1 MNLDPAPRVSKTVFL
16 LIDAGLLV
24 TAFII
29 AYLVK
34 DPFAPVPFIS
44 AVACVGLA
52 AIIGLIPFLIDYAA
66 DSAEYVQQ
74 ERAKI
79 ADHVQRLNAASESLA
94 RAAAQIK
101 AVEEA
106 VHKTAHAAENLPYRM
121 QEKLA
126 EFNQQLATTEDEEK
140 ERLTEELATLRLGES
155 ERLATI
161 AEKIQKATTELAAL
175 ETTARKQLAA
185 AQEAATS
192 KFESRLNAAVA
203 AAEAK
208 LATLSI
214 SVVAAPAPMVAS
226 APAATPA
233 PVVASSFAKAP
244 QDEPTPIPTAEAPAS
259 PSVALAEE
267 GAPAIVTSAPLV
279 ESVSVTEAPSAAVA
293 EPKPKKPR
301 APRKPK
307 PEDTLA
313 AMSDLSAEGPAKA
326 EPMPGD
332 IPAESSG
339 EPAFADSPADTA
351 SSPSDDAPAEAP
363 ATVEPSVSA
372 DGATRLLV
380 TAYIGIGN
388 KLYIRGDGP
397 GLSWD
402 KGVPMKFVSIG
413 KWGWSSDEATGP
425 VACKLYKNDE
435 TAALSG
441 EVFLEPGQHV
451 EVTAL
456 F

>member
-24 TAFII
+24 AAFII

-34 DPFAPVPFIS
+34 DPFAPLPFVLIVLCIALAAVIGLVPF
-44 AVACVGLA
+44 L
-52 AIIGLIPFLIDYAA
+52 LDYAA
-66 DSAEYVQQ
+66 DSAEYVQA
-74 ERAKI
+74 ERLKVS
-79 ADHVQRLNAASESLA
+79 DYVQRLNTASESLA

-155 ERLATI
+155 ERLQAI
-161 AEKIQKATTELAAL
+161 ADKIHKATGELAAL
-175 ETTARKQLAA
+175 EAATRKSLAA
-185 AQEAATS
+185 AQDAATG
-192 KFESRLNAAVA
+192 KFESRLNAIVA
-203 AAEAK
+203 ATEAK
-208 LATLSI
+208 LATLSVAVTAAP
-214 SVVAAPAPMVAS
+214 SSAETPVAPVAAVYDRRE
-226 APAATPA
+226 TP
-233 PVVASSFAKAP
+233 
-244 QDEPTPIPTAEAPAS
+244 
-259 PSVALAEE
+259 ALAEDGGHRPPLQPE
-267 GAPAIVTSAPLV
+267 PKPSPTPSAFV
-279 ESVSVTEAPSAAVA
+279 ESVSVVESPVPAAASPEPAEQAVE

-313 AMSDLSAEGPAKA
+313 AMS

-332 IPAESSG
+332 TPAESSG
-339 EPAFADSPADTA
+339 ESAFPDSPAETA
-351 SSPSDDAPAEAP
+351 AAPAEDVQMESA

-388 KLYIRGDGP
+388 KLYIRGEGP

-413 KWGWSSDEATGP
+413 KWGWATDEATGP

-435 TAALSG
+435 TPALSG
-441 EVFLEPGQHV
+441 EVSLKPGQHV

>member
-1 MNLDPAPRVSKTVFL
+1 MNLDPAPRINKTPFILAAVGCFAVTLSIGLLAPDRFAATPLIVAVVFL
-16 LIDAGLLV
+16 ILSISV
-24 TAFII
+24 IMVPII
-29 AYLVK
+29 L
-34 DPFAPVPFIS
+34 
-44 AVACVGLA
+44 
-52 AIIGLIPFLIDYAA
+52 DYAS
-66 DSAEYVQQ
+66 DMKEYVQE

-79 ADHVQRLNAASESLA
+79 ADHVQRLNTASESLG

-106 VHKTAHAAENLPYRM
+106 VHKTAHTAENLPYRM

-126 EFNQQLATTEDEEK
+126 EFNQQLAQTEDEEK
-140 ERLTEELATLRLGES
+140 ERLTEELAALRLSEI
-155 ERLATI
+155 ERLQAI
-161 AEKIQKATTELAAL
+161 ADKIHKAAGELSAL
-175 ETTARKQLAA
+175 DSSARKQLAA
-185 AQEAATS
+185 AQDAAAG
-192 KFESRLNAAVA
+192 KFEARLNAIVA

-208 LATLSI
+208 LATLSV
-214 SVVAAPAPMVAS
+214 SVAPLPAPAAVAPAAAVYDRRPEAAPAEADAMGDKPTDDGGHRPPLQETPTES
-226 APAATPA
+226 APATTVP
-233 PVVASSFAKAP
+233 
-244 QDEPTPIPTAEAPAS
+244 PI
-259 PSVALAEE
+259 
-267 GAPAIVTSAPLV
+267 V
-279 ESVSVTEAPSAAVA
+279 ESVSVTDMPAQV

-313 AMSDLSAEGPAKA
+313 AMS

-332 IPAESSG
+332 VPADSSG
-339 EPAFADSPADTA
+339 EATFPDSPAETA
-351 SSPSDDAPAEAP
+351 SPLSDETSADLSAQASAR
-363 ATVEPSVSA
+363 AEPSVSA

-413 KWGWSSDEATGP
+413 KWGWASDEATGP

-435 TAALSG
+435 TVALSG
-441 EVFLEPGQHV
+441 EIFLEPGQHV

>member
-1 MNLDPAPRVSKTVFL
+1 MPREKKPARDSPMNLEPAPRLPKWIFL
-16 LIDAGLLV
+16 VIDLGLLL

-29 AYLVK
+29 VYFAKNPY
-34 DPFAPVPFIS
+34 APVPLIS

-52 AIIGLIPFLIDYAA
+52 AIIGLVPFLIDYAA

-74 ERAKI
+74 ERARI
-79 ADHVQRLNAASESLA
+79 ADQVQRLNAAGESLA

-140 ERLTEELATLRLGES
+140 ERLTEELATLRQGES
-155 ERLATI
+155 ERLTVLADKISKTL
-161 AEKIQKATTELAAL
+161 AELTAL
-175 ETTARKQLAA
+175 DASTRKQLAA
-185 AQEAATS
+185 AQDAAAG
-192 KFESRLNAAVA
+192 KFESRLNAALA
-203 AAEAK
+203 TLDAK
-208 LATLSI
+208 LATVSI
-214 SVVAAPAPMVAS
+214 PVAAAPARSVEPVAATPVVES
-226 APAATPA
+226 VAVVESPAPAA
-233 PVVASSFAKAP
+233 
-244 QDEPTPIPTAEAPAS
+244 S
-259 PSVALAEE
+259 PELAER
-267 GAPAIVTSAPLV
+267 AV
-279 ESVSVTEAPSAAVA
+279 E

-301 APRKPK
+301 ALRKPR

-313 AMSDLSAEGPAKA
+313 AMSAPAAEGG
-326 EPMPGD
+326 ENSD
-332 IPAESSG
+332 ES
-339 EPAFADSPADTA
+339 ASPDA
-351 SSPSDDAPAEAP
+351 STETTTAPAEE
-363 ATVEPSVSA
+363 TSVSA

-413 KWGWSSDEATGP
+413 KWGWATDEATGP

-441 EVFLEPGQHV
+441 EIFLEPGQHV

>member
-1 MNLDPAPRVSKTVFL
+1 MNLDPAPRLPKWIFL
-16 LIDAGLLV
+16 VIDLSLLL
-24 TAFII
+24 TAFIVI
-29 AYLVK
+29 FFARNPY
-34 DPFAPVPFIS
+34 APVPLIS

-52 AIIGLIPFLIDYAA
+52 AIIGLVPFLIDYAA

-74 ERAKI
+74 ERARI
-79 ADHVQRLNAASESLA
+79 ADQVQRLNAASESLA

-126 EFNQQLATTEDEEK
+126 EFNQQLATSEDEEK
-140 ERLTEELATLRLGES
+140 ERLTEELATLRQGES
-155 ERLATI
+155 ERLTAL
-161 AEKIQKATTELAAL
+161 ADKISKTVAELAAL
-175 ETTARKQLAA
+175 DASTRKQLAA
-185 AQEAATS
+185 AQDSAVS
-192 KFESRLNAAVA
+192 KFESRLSAAVA
-203 AAEAK
+203 ALDAK
-208 LATLSI
+208 LATV
-214 SVVAAPAPMVAS
+214 SVPAAAAPASATEPIEEKQS
-226 APAATPA
+226 APAA
-233 PVVASSFAKAP
+233 
-244 QDEPTPIPTAEAPAS
+244 
-259 PSVALAEE
+259 SV
-267 GAPAIVTSAPLV
+267 V
-279 ESVSVTEAPSAAVA
+279 ESVSVVEAPASAETVV

-313 AMSDLSAEGPAKA
+313 AMSASTTEGS
-326 EPMPGD
+326 
-332 IPAESSG
+332 ESSG
-339 EPAFADSPADTA
+339 ESAFP
-351 SSPSDDAPAEAP
+351 DAPARSEPAESGEA
-363 ATVEPSVSA
+363 ATPGEPSVSA

-402 KGVPMKFVSIG
+402 KGQPMKFVSIG
-413 KWGWSSDEATGP
+413 KWGWATDEATGP

-435 TAALSG
+435 TAAVSG

>member
-1 MNLDPAPRVSKTVFL
+1 MNLEPAPRLPKWVFL
-16 LIDAGLLV
+16 VIDLGLLL

-29 AYLVK
+29 VYFAKNPY
-34 DPFAPVPFIS
+34 APVPLMT

-52 AIIGLIPFLIDYAA
+52 AIVGLVPFLVDYAA

-74 ERAKI
+74 ERARI
-79 ADHVQRLNAASESLA
+79 ADQVQRLNAAGESLA

-126 EFNQQLATTEDEEK
+126 EFNQQLAATEDEEK

-155 ERLATI
+155 ERLTALADKISQTL
-161 AEKIQKATTELAAL
+161 AELTAL
-175 ETTARKQLAA
+175 DASTRKQLAA
-185 AQEAATS
+185 AQDAAAGKFEARLAAATTA
-192 KFESRLNAAVA
+192 L
-203 AAEAK
+203 EAK
-208 LATLSI
+208 LATV
-214 SVVAAPAPMVAS
+214 SVPAPAPARVAAPLAEKPP
-226 APAATPA
+226 APAAL
-233 PVVASSFAKAP
+233 V
-244 QDEPTPIPTAEAPAS
+244 
-259 PSVALAEE
+259 
-267 GAPAIVTSAPLV
+267 V
-279 ESVSVTEAPSAAVA
+279 ESVSVVEAPATPEAGV
-293 EPKPKKPR
+293 EPKPRKPR

-313 AMSDLSAEGPAKA
+313 AMSASTAEGG
-326 EPMPGD
+326 EGSD
-332 IPAESSG
+332 ESASPDAST
-339 EPAFADSPADTA
+339 ETATAPADET
-351 SSPSDDAPAEAP
+351 
-363 ATVEPSVSA
+363 SVSA

-402 KGVPMKFVSIG
+402 KGLPMKFVSIG
-413 KWGWSSDEATGP
+413 KWGWATDEATGP

-441 EVFLEPGQHV
+441 EIFLEPGQHV

>member
-1 MNLDPAPRVSKTVFL
+1 MFSLEKAAASREKKRARDSPMNLDPAPRVSKTVFL

-34 DPFAPVPFIS
+34 DPFAPVPFVLTVLC
-44 AVACVGLA
+44 VALA
-52 AIIGLIPFLIDYAA
+52 GIIGLVPFLLDYAA
-66 DSAEYVQQ
+66 DSAEYIQA
-74 ERAKI
+74 ERAKV

-126 EFNQQLATTEDEEK
+126 EFNQQLATTDDEEK
-140 ERLTEELATLRLGES
+140 ERLSEELATLRQGES

-161 AEKIQKATTELAAL
+161 ADKIHKATAELSAL
-175 ETTARKQLAA
+175 EAATRKSLAA
-185 AQEAATS
+185 AQDSAVS
-192 KFESRLNAAVA
+192 KFESRLTAALTA
-203 AAEAK
+203 LDAK
-208 LATLSI
+208 LATLTI
-214 SVVAAPAPMVAS
+214 PVAAAPAPA
-226 APAATPA
+226 APAPA
-233 PVVASSFAKAP
+233 PVAEKQP
-244 QDEPTPIPTAEAPAS
+244 EPITAA
-259 PSVALAEE
+259 PSV
-267 GAPAIVTSAPLV
+267 V
-279 ESVSVTEAPSAAVA
+279 ESVSVTEAPAPAAAVE

-313 AMSDLSAEGPAKA
+313 AMS

-332 IPAESSG
+332 VPAESSG
-339 EPAFADSPADTA
+339 EPAFAD
-351 SSPSDDAPAEAP
+351 APAESASAP
-363 ATVEPSVSA
+363 SEDSQAEAAATVEPSVSA

-413 KWGWSSDEATGP
+413 KWGWATDEATGP